1 MYGLAY
7 LNPFSHVVELIR
19 FGFYAEPN
27 LESLIWVI
35 CVGAFF
41 LGCAIWGYDATRGTV
56 ARKMM

>member
-1 MYGLAY
+1 

-56 ARKMM
+56 ARKVM